1 MGEARRGTEQARLLR
16 QVVLLHQ
23 QVRIHLCRLM
33 GMHDTDY
40 AAIALLMRGPL
51 GPSALASA
59 LGLSTAAA
67 TAMVDRLEAAGHAE
81 RLPHPQDR
89 RRTLVRLLPESQHQV
104 QAEVD
109 RMADATGLLL
119 EDFDDR
125 ERAAVARYLER
136 TRDALELWRDDVAAR
151 AAARDTAS
159 ARDTAAARA
168 VEAAR

>member
-23 QVRIHLCRLM
+23 EVRIHLCRLM

-40 AAIALLMRGPL
+40 AALALLMRGRL

-59 LGLSTAAA
+59 LGLSSAAA
-67 TAMVDRLEAAGHAE
+67 TAVVDRLEAAGHAE

-89 RRTLVRLLPESQHQV
+89 RRTLVRLLPASQQQV

-109 RMADATGLLL
+109 RMADATGALL
-119 EDFDDR
+119 EDFDER
-125 ERAAVARYLER
+125 ERAAVARYLAG
-136 TRDALELWRDDVAAR
+136 TRDALEQWRDDVAAR
-151 AAARDTAS
+151 VAARD
-159 ARDTAAARA
+159 DVAAADA
-168 VEAAR
+168 EAGR

>member
-51 GPSALASA
+51 GPSTLASA

-81 RLPHPQDR
+81 RLPHAQDR

-136 TRDALELWRDDVAAR
+136 TRDALERWRDDVAAR
-151 AAARDTAS
+151 VAARDAE
-159 ARDTAAARA
+159 A
-168 VEAAR
+168 VR